1 MSLFFQNLLES
12 LRNLRNTK
20 WQTLVSLIGLVVGLV
35 SLTLSVNWLWSEENY
50 DRFRPGYKELY
61 QIQTR
66 HDEGDFKYFSWLHC
80 QDIKEALKGSEAQ
93 VGFFKEDGKGK
104 ISVTDE
110 PEKFG
115 FGYTVKA
122 DSSLIEVLQIEPLA
136 GSLDALFGEGENIVL
151 TRSMAER
158 LFTSPERAIGQS
170 VNLKYWFGRYYYNVV
185 GVVEDCEEAS
195 NIYYDFL
202 QKLPQAEDRELQYT
216 KRGHH
221 LLVRTPDVEHTQMLL
236 PTLRAFG
243 AEGDTLNLVQ
253 KPLRN
258 LHVSP
263 GKDFSVLDVHFYR
276 IAFVCISA
284 LLLLSALVN
293 LLISF
298 TCIFLG
304 RMREYALR
312 RSLGASAWKNDLWML
327 TELLPSVLFAVMLG
341 GVALEWLRYK
351 DFVPGFADHVFT
363 VYAWV
368 LTGAGIAL
376 LLMLLYPIAK
386 MRRAY
391 HSSFSGSA
399 SSSVSHSYLLV
410 VQCFCCAL
418 LLFLSIGMQRQISG
432 MLNADLGFERE
443 NILRLYTGIANV
455 YDEDEKQ
462 EYDFEFVIP
471 HLAGEFRKEAGAG
484 ITDAIFMPADIFNKV
499 SNYEGIVVPEEIF
512 RREEQETGSDW
523 DKMHEYYTRERA
535 DLEKYQ
541 NITLMEIPYDAL
553 KFFNLKTENGKEF
566 TTAGLSAEE
575 WPVML
580 NRKALELLGLNFPS
594 EDKLFL
600 RMLTM
605 QQNAINNSQIGGEHY
620 FNSRLRVQDVM
631 DFCLTDFHQ
640 QEDPIVFIGIPEN
653 HRCTKI
659 QYDAVYIKYAPG
671 RRDDAE
677 AAVRRVLVERFDADP
692 EKIHLD
698 DMESHIAFTYE
709 EEIYYANLLTAVT
722 AFSVFITFSGVL
734 SLLLYTL
741 RLRRRQMAIHRL
753 MGAELRDVLRAT
765 LWPYIVYTLLG
776 GVLAYVPGIYF
787 MRKWMEWFH
796 YGEAPGLG
804 FMVLIIAG
812 MLLVVFLLV
821 LWQVRRAM
829 HEKPVEVLRPEA

>member
-1 MSLFFQNLLES
+1 MSLFLQNLLES
-12 LRNLRNTK
+12 LRNLRNTR
-20 WQTLVSLIGLVVGLV
+20 WQTLVSIIGLIVGLV

-61 QIQTR
+61 QIQAR
-66 HDEGDFKYFSWLHC
+66 NDYGDFKYFSWLHC

-93 VGFFKEDGKGK
+93 VGLFKEDGKSK
-104 ISVTDE
+104 ISVTDK
-110 PEKFG
+110 PERFG

-151 TRSMAER
+151 TRSMAEK

-170 VNLKYWFGRYYYNVV
+170 VSLKYWFGRYYYNVV

-195 NIYYDFL
+195 NIYYDCL
-202 QKLPQAEDRELQYT
+202 QKLPKAEGRELQYT
-216 KRGHH
+216 TRGHR

-236 PTLRAFG
+236 PTLRTES
-243 AEGDTLNLVQ
+243 AERDTLNLVQ

-276 IAFVCISA
+276 LAFVGISA

-312 RSLGASAWKNDLWML
+312 RSLGASARKNDLWML
-327 TELLPSVLFAVMLG
+327 TELLPSFLLAVMLG
-341 GVALEWLRYK
+341 SVALEWLRYK

-368 LTGAGIAL
+368 LMGTGAAL

-391 HSSFSGSA
+391 RRSFSGT
-399 SSSVSHSYLLV
+399 SSSSTSHAYLLV

-432 MLNADLGFERE
+432 MLNADLGFECE
-443 NILRLYTGIANV
+443 NILRLYTGFANV

-462 EYDFEFVIP
+462 EYDYEYGVHNF
-471 HLAGEFRKEAGAG
+471 AGEFRKEVGAG
-484 ITDAIFMPADIFNKV
+484 ITDAIFMPADIFNRI
-499 SNYEGIVVPEEIF
+499 SNYQGIVVPEEIF
-512 RREEQETGSDW
+512 RKEEQETGNDW
-523 DKMHEYYTRERA
+523 GKMHEYYYREGT
-535 DLEKYQ
+535 DLKRFHD
-541 NITLMEIPYDAL
+541 ITLMELPYEAL
-553 KFFNLKTENGKEF
+553 KFFNLKSEHGKAFSTTE
-566 TTAGLSAEE
+566 LSAEE

-605 QQNAINNSQIGGEHY
+605 QQNAMNNSQIGGEHY
-620 FNSRLRVQDVM
+620 FNSRLRVLDVM
-631 DFCLTDFHQ
+631 DFCPTDFHK
-640 QEDPIVFIGIPEN
+640 EEAPIIFIGVPEN

-677 AAVRRVLVERFDADP
+677 AAVRRVLVEKFDADP

-722 AFSVFITFSGVL
+722 VFSVFITFSGVL
-734 SLLLYTL
+734 SLLLYSL
-741 RLRRRQMAIHRL
+741 RLRRRSMAIRRV
-753 MGAELRDVLRAT
+753 MGAELSDVLRAT
-765 LWPYIVYTLLG
+765 LRPYLVFTLLG
-776 GVLAYVPGIYF
+776 SVLAYAPAAYF

-804 FMVLIIAG
+804 FMALIIAA

-829 HEKPVEVLRPEA
+829 NEKPVDVLKPEA